1 MIKDTPKRKNGFVCP
16 WNIPQTIVWIEQIL
30 NVITYFTLELPSIPS
45 FKANTPHLIMTILFI
60 CLLLGVLYYGF
71 RATVI
76 DAEDSVIA
84 I

>member
-1 MIKDTPKRKNGFVCP
+1 LSDTPKRKNGFVCP
-16 WNIPQTIVWIEQIL
+16 WNIPQMVVWTEQIL
-30 NVITYFTLELPSIPS
+30 NVISYFTLELPSIPG
-45 FKANTPHLIMTILFI
+45 FKKDLPYIVMTVVFV